1 MANYER
7 RDEQR
12 MGDRTG
18 DRVERRDQVQ
28 KPTHGFYER
37 ACGRLRKALG
47 ELPNRELLER
57 MRHDAEAAWGGP
69 AEHGRRGPGR
79 RPERDAWYDEVE
91 TRFRE
96 SLGEYPDRETI
107 ARWREDAEAAWRER
121 SERPRREGRRFV
133 AREHREL
140 EGERY
145 RGGERMLT
153 ERRIPDRG
161 YSVGPDEGGMRRGGY
176 GGAYGGGYGAGGY
189 GGPSGAGGYGG
200 GGSMGYGGF
209 GRRFGDYDER
219 FEQPGEPR
227 RRR

>member
-7 RDEQR
+7 RDEQFR
-12 MGDRTG
+12 AGG
-18 DRVERRDQVQ
+18 ERVERRDQVQ
-28 KPTHGFYER
+28 KPQHGFYER

-57 MRHDAEAAWGGP
+57 MRRDAEAAWGGP
-69 AEHGRRGPGR
+69 AEYGYGRREPR
-79 RPERDAWYDEVE
+79 REEHDPWYDEVE

-96 SLGEYPDRETI
+96 SLGEYPSREMI
-107 ARWREDAEAAWRER
+107 ARWREDAEAAWGGER
-121 SERPRREGRRFV
+121 WGGERPRRRMLG
-133 AREHREL
+133 REHREL

-189 GGPSGAGGYGG
+189 GGASGAGGYGG

-209 GRRFGDYDER
+209 GRRFGDYEDR
-219 FEQPGEPR
+219 FEQPGER
-227 RRR
+227 RRRR